1 MNDLRPPAPRRRAA
15 RRRPA
20 ACPAARLATAL
31 LLGALLLP
39 AAARAEIQITLQNS
53 FIEKYKNRA
62 TLDATFTVDKAHRRP
77 NPPAKDGDLHAAGRA
92 PEIGLASVAEVMNAA
107 AQPEALDLIHQA
119 EGGGQPLAV
128 RGVWRLW
135 CEHGGDSQH
144 VQGESLQPF
153 TTTNPPHV
161 FELHPLL
168 RVADQDLA
176 GSFRPIDGFT
186 YKDASQ
192 AFHAYEQLSSH
203 ITTGDGTTTITTRMA
218 GFNYVELVIRLDE
231 EPIHVLPD
239 GLTVKAAI
247 LDTGGELLVSERRM
261 VAVAGTVPYTRVK
274 ALHKGDALHVV
285 GVPRIDLSLVAWR
298 VANASRV
305 AGVLDW
311 SLPYEIVLVAA
322 FDDHPSGPD
331 LAPSSPAGDGASP
344 GAGPVQP
351 PPARHDTAAPVESV
365 TPSIPGGPAGAPE
378 GADGAEADVVA
389 TLLRLLGQALP
400 PEGPRGACTFS
411 SGERSYCASI
421 SGPQCDQLG
430 GAFNAGEACPSPNP
444 IAAPPPA
451 GPAPPQARPPQ
462 PSQESQPQQSS
473 GEPPPGTRPVQA
485 ESPESQ
491 PPPAAEPQPPP
502 AAESQPPPAAEPQP
516 PPSEPQPPPPAA
528 ARTSGIGA

>member
-1 MNDLRPPAPRRRAA
+1 MNGSR
-15 RRRPA
+15 
-20 ACPAARLATAL
+20 RLALAL
-31 LLGALLLP
+31 LLGALLPP
-39 AAARAEIQITLQNS
+39 AAARADIQITLQDS
-53 FIEKYKNRA
+53 FIERYKDRA
-62 TLDATFTVDKAHRRP
+62 TLDATYTVDKAHPRA

-92 PEIGLASVAEVMNAA
+92 PEIGLAAVAEVMNAA
-107 AQPEALDLIHQA
+107 AQPDALDLIHQA
-119 EGGGQPLAV
+119 ERGGQPLAV

-144 VQGESLQPF
+144 VQGQPLRPF

-168 RVADQDLA
+168 RVADLDLA

-186 YKDASQ
+186 YKEAGA
-192 AFHAYEQLSSH
+192 AFRAYEQLSSH

-218 GFNYVELVIRLDE
+218 GFNYVELVIRLNE

-239 GLTVKAAI
+239 GLTVKAAV
-247 LDTGGELLVSERRM
+247 LDTGGELLVGERRM
-261 VAVAGTVPYTRVK
+261 VAVAGTLPYTRLK

-322 FDDHPSGPD
+322 FDDRPSGPD
-331 LAPSSPAGDGASP
+331 L
-344 GAGPVQP
+344 P
-351 PPARHDTAAPVESV
+351 PPAAAGDEANPVAAASQAPAPVSHGASLPVESV
-365 TPSIPGGPAGAPE
+365 TPSIPGTPAGAPE
-378 GADGAEADVVA
+378 GADGAETDVVA

-400 PEGPRGACTFS
+400 PDGARGACTFS

-430 GAFNAGEACPSPNP
+430 GAFNVGEACASPNP

-462 PSQESQPQQSS
+462 PSQEPSPQQPS
-473 GEPPPGTRPVQA
+473 GEPPPGTPPQA
-485 ESPESQ
+485 ESPEPQ
-491 PPPAAEPQPPP
+491 PPPPAEPQPPP
-502 AAESQPPPAAEPQP
+502 AV
-516 PPSEPQPPPPAA
+516 EPQPPPPEPQPPPPVAA
-528 ARTSGIGA
+528 PTSGSGA

>member
-1 MNDLRPPAPRRRAA
+1 MNAFR
-15 RRRPA
+15 
-20 ACPAARLATAL
+20 RLAIAL

-77 NPPAKDGDLHAAGRA
+77 NPAAQDGDLHAAGRA

-119 EGGGQPLAV
+119 EGGGQPLAM

-144 VQGESLQPF
+144 VQGEALQPF

-247 LDTGGELLVSERRM
+247 LDIGGDLLVSERRM
-261 VAVAGTVPYTRVK
+261 VAVAGTVPYTRIK

-285 GVPRIDLSLVAWR
+285 GVPRIDLSVVAWR

-331 LAPSSPAGDGASP
+331 LAPSSPAGDGTNP
-344 GAGPVQP
+344 GTGPVQP
-351 PPARHDTAAPVESV
+351 PPARHDIAPPVEPVSPAIAG
-365 TPSIPGGPAGAPE
+365 TSAGGSE
-378 GADGAEADVVA
+378 GASGTEADVIP
-389 TLLRLLGQALP
+389 TLLRLLDQSTP
-400 PEGPRGACTFS
+400 PGAARGACTFAS
-411 SGERSYCASI
+411 DQRSYCATI
-421 SGPQCDQLG
+421 SEPQCEQLG

-451 GPAPPQARPPQ
+451 EPAPPQARPPQ
-462 PSQESQPQQSS
+462 PSQESQSQPPS
-473 GEPPPGTRPVQA
+473 GEPPPGTQPMQTD
-485 ESPESQ
+485 SPES
-491 PPPAAEPQPPP
+491 QPPP

-516 PPSEPQPPPPAA
+516 PPPESQAPPPAA
-528 ARTSGIGA
+528 APTSGIGA